1 MSSPSRQQ
9 ADPALY
15 PVGSRRGFTLFE
27 LVVVIVIISIL
38 AGLFMNRVMFYQ
50 ELAEKTAMEQMA
62 GTVQNALLMQYGKIL
77 TRGQTD
83 DIPALAIDN
92 PMHWLQRK
100 PRNYAGE
107 FYGATPESV
116 APGNWMFDLK
126 SRELIY
132 VLQHTAHFKPG
143 KDGLPWIRFHVV
155 YRHEKPQPVSLR
167 DSPAELVGILFEP
180 VEPYV
185 WE

>member
-83 DIPALAIDN
+83 DIPAMAIDN

-107 FYGATPESV
+107 FYGATPESA